1 MSTLNLMHSLVRA
14 LLVALLLGSQVG
26 TVLVSP
32 EVACQEA
39 SDCCP
44 HGNVC
49 DASCVACA
57 CCPGHS
63 SSTTSSAI
71 MLEFAGVPPA
81 PANSVASDAV
91 LALFSTDILHVPKSV

>member
-1 MSTLNLMHSLVRA
+1 MSTLNLMHPLVRV

-26 TVLVSP
+26 TVLLSS

-44 HGNVC
+44 HGSVC
-49 DASCVACA
+49 DVSCDACA

-63 SSTTSSAI
+63 SSTTSSSI
-71 MLEFAGVPPA
+71 LLEFVGVPPA
-81 PANSVASDAV
+81 PANCVASDAV
-91 LALFSTDILHVPKSV
+91 LPLFSKDILHVPKSV